1 MASSDTRT
9 GQRAAEVARGV
20 TRFLADLGYRSLVEF
35 RLGNRRRADVLAL
48 NRAGHIILVE
58 IKSSEADFR
67 ADGKWPEY
75 LPYCDAFY
83 FAVPA
88 DFPRRLLP
96 ADHGQIVADAFHAEI
111 IRPAAES
118 PLHAARRRTLTLRF
132 ALTAAARLQG
142 LEDPRP

>member
-1 MASSDTRT
+1 MAPSDNRI

-20 TRFLADLGYRSLVEF
+20 TRFLADLGYPSLLEF
-35 RLGNRRRADVLAL
+35 RLGNRRRADVFAL

-67 ADGKWPEY
+67 SDGKWPDY

-83 FAVPA
+83 FAVAA
-88 DFPRRLLP
+88 DFPRALLP
-96 ADHGQIVADAFHAEI
+96 ADHGQIVADGYQAEI
-111 IRPAAES
+111 VHPAAEA
-118 PLHAARRRTLTLRF
+118 PLHAARRRHLTLRF